1 MNLWNRSRDLRLKF
15 FSWMHII
22 REDFNFF
29 VVWSFFFLACKF
41 FSHFFHSHRL
51 WEMFEIF
58 DYEILTIIKTIFT
71 SIELVIN
78 SGNVLFKTIKKDM
91 VCTYIFVKKKKNFD
105 WIPFVNHIKNIYLC
119 KGNLWCIHSQKETKT
134 KKFEY
139 RLLNSKFSWEKK
151 PLDITKWSKYFCRL

>member
-91 VCTYIFVKKKKNFD
+91 VCTYIFVKKK
-105 WIPFVNHIKNIYLC
+105 
-119 KGNLWCIHSQKETKT
+119 LW
-134 KKFEY
+134 
-139 RLLNSKFSWEKK
+139 LNSFCKSYKK
-151 PLDITKWSKYFCRL
+151 YLFVQRKSLMHTFTKRNKDKKVWIQAFE

>member
-91 VCTYIFVKKKKNFD
+91 CTYIFVKKNFD
-105 WIPFVNHIKNIYLC
+105 WIPFVKSYKKYLFVQR
-119 KGNLWCIHSQKETKT
+119 KSLMHTFTKRNKD
-134 KKFEY
+134 KKVWIQAFE
-139 RLLNSKFSWEKK
+139 
-151 PLDITKWSKYFCRL
+151 